1 VNVIKVSCCH
11 ALTVIKFFNT
21 KNNQIVGY
29 KFHGAKEVMEY
40 QKKKRLFYPFFFQ
53 AAIAEVFPSSDPL
66 DAPDFSP
73 VNYINELFPTEQS
86 LTNLVRIIKEAAI

>member
-1 VNVIKVSCCH
+1 VIEVSCCH

-21 KNNQIVGY
+21 NNNQIVGY
-29 KFHGAKEVMEY
+29 KFHVAKEV
-40 QKKKRLFYPFFFQ
+40 KKYDKNRLFYPFFFQ

-86 LTNLVRIIKEAAI
+86 LTNLVRTIKEASI

>member
-1 VNVIKVSCCH
+1 MNYESFMWLQS
-11 ALTVIKFFNT
+11 AL
-21 KNNQIVGY
+21 Y
-29 KFHGAKEVMEY
+29 
-40 QKKKRLFYPFFFQ
+40 FFQ

-86 LTNLVRIIKEAAI
+86 LTNLVRTFKETIVIKTMLL